1 MVVWVGVVL
10 RLIDATEESSG
21 VSIPRVIV
29 DEEDS
34 VDGLGEEDDL
44 NSSQEEEPSWRSKHD
59 DVLNK

>member
-1 MVVWVGVVL
+1 VVL
-10 RLIDATEESSG
+10 RLIDATEEASG
-21 VSIPRVIV
+21 VSIPQVIV

-44 NSSQEEEPSWRSKHD
+44 NSSQEGSSRRSAHD